1 MAVTSE
7 ADWTR
12 RSTASTS
19 VTPSEAVTGMLPS
32 EAGDVRDTP
41 SRFLF
46 FTASTYTITLHIP
59 ILLHCMLCIM
69 YCFYIAFT
77 I

>member
-19 VTPSEAVTGMLPS
+19 VTPSETVTGMLPS

-46 FTASTYTITLHIP
+46 FTASTYTITLHI
-59 ILLHCMLCIM
+59 LLHCMLCIM